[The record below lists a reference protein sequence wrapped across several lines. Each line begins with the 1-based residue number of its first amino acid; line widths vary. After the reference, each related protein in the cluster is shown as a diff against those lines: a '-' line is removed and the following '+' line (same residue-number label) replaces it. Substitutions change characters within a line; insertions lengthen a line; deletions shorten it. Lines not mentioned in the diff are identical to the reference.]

1 MEVTSTLQHKTTPE
15 SLEHVFGE
23 CAHYEYIKEIKS
35 GQILFILGIW
45 GIFWPVKSNLIGFFG
60 SEILGQILFA
70 LIAMKLHDRR
80 ASLTL
85 SSIAHIHTYT
95 VFFCHSNDTFFLN

>member
-1 MEVTSTLQHKTTPE
+1 MKGKKGPSQGYSISSKTEHAMVRNLLILESLHHTHTLGLEMEVTSTLQHKTTPE

-45 GIFWPVKSNLIGFFG
+45 GYFG
-60 SEILGQILFA
+60 LLKVI
-70 LIAMKLHDRR
+70 
-80 ASLTL
+80 
-85 SSIAHIHTYT
+85 
-95 VFFCHSNDTFFLN
+95 